1 MRVECEL
8 QLLPIITILNT
19 PFDAGSNL
27 ISTKQALVTITRA
40 PTHRDLDL
48 VALLRLGAHLHLLS
62 GLTPHLLP
70 TLGEPTNNI
79 KSAPLEYELAVV
91 TRNGRLSSKSSS
103 HNRY

>member
-1 MRVECEL
+1 MVSRAEGEKLTEWMRVECEL

-19 PFDAGSNL
+19 PFDTGSNL

-48 VALLRLGAHLHLLS
+48 VALLRLGAHLH
-62 GLTPHLLP
+62 
-70 TLGEPTNNI
+70 GEPTNNI

-91 TRNGRLSSKSSS
+91 MRNGRLSSNSSS